1 MFKTPKK
8 YSLQEKILN
17 ALMNETKD
25 LDFKNNILKPKQ
37 LDNLLKFANYLK
49 SKKLI
54 KVSKLIDDFV
64 DNYYKILSEK

>member
-25 LDFKNNILKPKQ
+25 LDFKDNILKPKQ
-37 LDNLLKFANYLK
+37 LDNLLKFADCLK
-49 SKKLI
+49 SNKLI
-54 KVSKLIDDFV
+54 KTSKLIKKFIKS
-64 DNYYKILSEK
+64 YYEKL